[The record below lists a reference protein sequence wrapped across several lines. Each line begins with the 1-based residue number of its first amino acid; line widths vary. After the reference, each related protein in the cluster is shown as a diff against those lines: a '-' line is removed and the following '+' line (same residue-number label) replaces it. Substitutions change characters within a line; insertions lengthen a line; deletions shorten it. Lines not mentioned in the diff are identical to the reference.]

1 MEKFLTSHDLRLLA
15 CVTMLADHVAASLI
29 DWRMR
34 VVPALAAQLV
44 PWSYTLHC
52 IGRVAFPLFAFLLV
66 EGFWHTRDRRRYLVR
81 LVVLALVSEFPF
93 DLALMLWEHDMASG
107 VWWRWDHQN
116 VLFTLALGLLAIWV
130 LDLLRERVAMS
141 RPALARL
148 AAGMV
153 VALCC
158 AAAWML
164 RSDYSWYGVLAIVA
178 GYAASARWHRPW
190 LTTLAIVAVLRL
202 YGWTEVFGL
211 LACVPCAFYNGQ
223 LGTRRGRY
231 GQYLFYPAHLLA
243 LGVLRI
249 LLVLPAV

>member
-1 MEKFLTSHDLRLLA
+1 VEKFLTSHDLRLVA
-15 CVTMLADHVAASLI
+15 CASMLADHAATSLI

-34 VVPALAAQLV
+34 VAPALAAQLG
-44 PWSYTLHC
+44 PWSYALHC
-52 IGRVAFPLFAFLLV
+52 IGRAAFPLFAFLLV
-66 EGFWHTRDRRRYLVR
+66 EGFWHTHDRRRYLTR

-93 DLALMLWEHDMASG
+93 DLALMLWEHDMESG

-116 VLFTLALGLLAIWV
+116 VLFTLALGLLAIWA
-130 LDLLRERVAMS
+130 LETLRKRVAVG
-141 RPALARL
+141 RPVLAWL
-148 AAGMV
+148 AAGGT

-158 AAAWML
+158 VTAWLL

-178 GYAASARWHRPW
+178 GYAASVRWHLPW
-190 LTTLAIVAVLRL
+190 LTALAIVAVLLL

-211 LACVPCAFYNGQ
+211 LACLPCVFYNGQ

-231 GQYLFYPAHLLA
+231 GQYLFYPVHLLV

-249 LLVLPAV
+249 LFVLPAV